1 MIRFGEASMSG
12 RSRYFGDPAA
22 AARLHA
28 ARVAAGFATAR
39 EAAQKFGWS
48 EPRYR
53 SHEIGA
59 RTILLVAAREY
70 AQAFGTSPEWLL
82 EGRDPEWV
90 LQGRG

>member
-1 MIRFGEASMSG
+1 MSG
-12 RSRYFGDPAA
+12 RSRYSGDTAK

-53 SHEIGA
+53 SHESAVGA
-59 RTILLVAAREY
+59 ISPVAARKY
-70 AQAFGTSPEWLL
+70 AQAFGISPEWLL
-82 EGRDPEWV
+82 EGRSPEWM